1 MKSKHLLPIIIL
13 FSLIMG
19 GLAIINLLASQGS
32 ITIGKLKIPFLM
44 TVNGM
49 LLLMSVVNYLRL
61 IKSDTNNPN
70 AMVRSV
76 MLGTLLKLMVF
87 AGSALAYATQVK
99 TPLGMMNLIIAMAFY
114 MSFTWLEI
122 KWVIRK

>member
-1 MKSKHLLPIIIL
+1 MV
-13 FSLIMG
+13 
-19 GLAIINLLASQGS
+19 NLLISQGT
-32 ITIGKLKIPFLM
+32 ITAGRLKVPFLM

-49 LLLMSVVNYLRL
+49 LLLMSIVNYVRF
-61 IKSDTNNPN
+61 IKSDATNPN

-99 TPLGMMNLIIAMAFY
+99 TPLGMMNLIIAMLFY
-114 MSFTWLEI
+114 MSFTWFEI

>member
-1 MKSKHLLPIIIL
+1 MKSKQLLPIIIL

-19 GLAIINLLASQGS
+19 SLAIINLLASQG
-32 ITIGKLKIPFLM
+32 TIAIGRLKIPFLM

-49 LLLMSVVNYLRL
+49 LLLMSVVNYVRF

-87 AGSALAYATQVK
+87 AGSALAYAKQVK
-99 TPLGMMNLIIAMAFY
+99 TPLGMVNLLIAMAFY
-114 MSFTWLEI
+114 MIFTWLEI